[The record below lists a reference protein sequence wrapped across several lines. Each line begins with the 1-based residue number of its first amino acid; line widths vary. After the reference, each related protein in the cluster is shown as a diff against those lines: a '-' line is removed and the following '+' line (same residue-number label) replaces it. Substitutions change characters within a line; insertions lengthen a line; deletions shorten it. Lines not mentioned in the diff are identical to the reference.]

1 MRVAWYAGA
10 STALAA
16 AVIASAFYQRA
27 NFYSAMVHLSQ
38 SNLSLMVL
46 VNLVFVVYSSFIY
59 LLQRLCFGPLR
70 PAEIEQLYEKGWFAI
85 TETCLA
91 MTIFRD
97 EVGAFFLIM
106 FTALVTGKVWGWI
119 GEGRV
124 EVLEQQP
131 PANPVWFHA
140 RLCFSL
146 LVSIVYDVWLLA
158 YIVRTVVE
166 EARPTMMVMFLFEFA
181 VLTVSSLHTAA
192 RYIVSLVEMHVTKTQ
207 TRQRLEDRRR
217 RLREQREE
225 ILRRREA
232 GDAAAENEE
241 LPDPDAVDEMDIE
254 VPGWEGKGQWVLS
267 LDLFTDFIKL
277 SIYTAFF
284 SILVTFYGLPIHIM
298 RDWFMTTRSFLKRLH
313 ALIRYRQALK
323 HMQQY
328 PDATAEDLGR
338 EDTCIIC
345 REEMRPWNP
354 EDSTQVQRSRA
365 KKLPCGHVLHFG
377 CLKSWLERQ
386 QVCPT
391 CRRPVAQEAQP
402 QPAPANPRAMVFRL
416 GLGFPAGQ
424 NQAQPPANGQ
434 AAPGGGQPAPGA
446 GGVEQ
451 QQNRNQNVRMFN
463 LGPIRLGFAQGGV
476 DEVRELA
483 QRLQIDPAL
492 LAPPGPAV
500 TPAAPAAQQ
509 GGDDLHARIDQ
520 IRSQIQALSQQVRQE
535 MVNLQNAAHE
545 LQVMNLLMN
554 EMTRLHQLQQQS
566 GQAAPSTT
574 QPAQGQQAAAPSV
587 VAIPATLLPQPQQ
600 AHQAF
605 VMHAPLVQQPPPAA
619 PTQLTAN
626 RPVVTRH
633 VASGAGAIPSGSPDL
648 PEGVVI
654 PPGWSLLPLQRVGPD
669 SVTPDSTLPTTT
681 TPAPQNSNAHGSAQD
696 MLRSVFAHQPRSR
709 GTSPAPG
716 PSGLSA
722 QVGRPSSESSRRPG
736 SRGGGSSGAS
746 SEPQVR
752 RQQQPVV
759 TAAPIPVAPP
769 SWGGPA
775 QLFGHGND
783 RAAGGSVFGLQTD
796 GPQETANDE
805 AGEGSNDNNN
815 DNSNAVNRSDGDVT
829 TTRSTGLDE
838 VTPRD
843 GNAAVSAQVEAQAE
857 VEGSEAIGESSSNT
871 SERRP
876 RAVTVEEADEE
887 EDEEGEG
894 ENR

>member
-10 STALAA
+10 STALAT
-16 AVIASAFYQRA
+16 AVVASAFYQRA

-38 SNLSLMVL
+38 SNLSVMVL
-46 VNLVFVVYSSFIY
+46 VNLLFLVYSSFIY

-140 RLCFSL
+140 RLSFSL
-146 LVSIVYDVWLLA
+146 FVSIAYDLWLLS

-192 RYIVSLVEMHVTKTQ
+192 RYIVSLVEMRVVKTQ
-207 TRQRLEDRRR
+207 TRQRLEERRR
-217 RLREQREE
+217 RVRDQREE

-232 GDAAAENEE
+232 GDVAAQNEE
-241 LPDPDAVDEMDIE
+241 LPDPDEVDEMDIE
-254 VPGWEGKGQWVLS
+254 VPGWEAKGQWVLS

-313 ALIRYRQALK
+313 ALVRYRQALK
-323 HMQQY
+323 HMSQY

-354 EDSTQVQRSRA
+354 ADPTQVERSRA

-391 CRRPVAQEAQP
+391 CRRPVAQEGQQP
-402 QPAPANPRAMVFRL
+402 AAPANGGPAMVLRL

-424 NQAQPPANGQ
+424 NQQAQPPANGQ
-434 AAPGGGQPAPGA
+434 AAPGGGQPAPGGA
-446 GGVEQ
+446 GGEQ
-451 QQNRNQNVRMFN
+451 QPNQNRNVRMFN

-476 DEVRELA
+476 DEIRDLA
-483 QRLQIDPAL
+483 QRLQVEAGAANP
-492 LAPPGPAV
+492 
-500 TPAAPAAQQ
+500 PAAPTLAPAVPVPRQD
-509 GGDDLHARIDQ
+509 GNDLNTSLEQ
-520 IRSQIQALSQQVRQE
+520 IRSQLQTLSQQVRQE
-535 MVNLQNAAHE
+535 MMNLNNAAQE
-545 LQVMNLLMN
+545 IQVMTLLMN
-554 EMTRLHQLQQQS
+554 ELTRLRQLQQQPAP
-566 GQAAPSTT
+566 GQASTT
-574 QPAQGQQAAAPSV
+574 QPSV
-587 VAIPATLLPQPQQ
+587 PATTVLPQTQQ
-600 AHQAF
+600 HQTI
-605 VMHAPLVQQPPPAA
+605 VVHPPLVVPPATAPA
-619 PTQLTAN
+619 PTQLTAS

-633 VASGAGAIPSGSPDL
+633 VASGTGVAIPSGSPEL

-669 SVTPDSTLPTTT
+669 VVTPDQTTSP
-681 TPAPQNSNAHGSAQD
+681 PATQNAHSPAQE
-696 MLRSVFAHQPRSR
+696 MLRSIFAHQPRSR

-716 PSGLSA
+716 SSL
-722 QVGRPSSESSRRPG
+722 RPGAPAAAESSRRPG
-736 SRGGGSSGAS
+736 SRGSSAS
-746 SEPQVR
+746 TAETAAR
-752 RQQQPVV
+752 RQPPLVP
-759 TAAPIPVAPP
+759 AAPIPVAPP
-769 SWGGPA
+769 NWGGPA
-775 QLFGHGND
+775 QLFGGGND
-783 RAAGGSVFGLQTD
+783 RNAAGPVFGYQVD
-796 GPQETANDE
+796 PPQAQEAHDET
-805 AGEGSNDNNN
+805 GEGSNSTHNNTSNNN
-815 DNSNAVNRSDGDVT
+815 TPEEEEEEVT
-829 TTRSTGLDE
+829 TAAAAE
-838 VTPRD
+838 VNGVAPRE
-843 GNAAVSAQVEAQAE
+843 GNTSAQVGEQ
-857 VEGSEAIGESSSNT
+857 EGGVNGSSGG
-871 SERRP
+871 ERRP
-876 RAVTVEEADEE
+876 RAVTVEEAEE
-887 EDEEGEG
+887 EDEIEH
-894 ENR
+894 